1 MNHPA
6 KPPLFCDNCS
16 SFAMAELDGVYLCSG
31 CLMRTLLSS
40 ADASLFDKIEPIE
53 LRRDAQPIQDNPA
66 G

>member
-1 MNHPA
+1 MNQVS

-31 CLMRTLLSS
+31 CLMRVLLSS
-40 ADASLFDKIEPIE
+40 ADASLFDKIVPIE
-53 LRRDAQPIQDNPA
+53 LKHDIPTIHENPA